1 MFKFFRSF
9 RQRLLRE
16 GKTKSYLKYAVG
28 EITLVVIGILIA
40 LQINLWKEQYNQ
52 RQQEIQILKQL
63 QDEFQANLMQLDQK
77 ISMRKAM
84 INAGLQLIN
93 YCDDHSL
100 IIPDSIDTYLA
111 RTMVSPTFDPVT
123 NDLIGSGNLY
133 LLNNTELRGRLSR
146 WTSDLVQ
153 VTEEEKAWVEIL
165 RGTYVPF
172 LRANYP
178 TRNLNA
184 KKWGGLDVVTTL
196 LLDKEKKELRGI
208 SKSKRV
214 PDLEVFFSTLG
225 LDDILS
231 TSVSAAMF
239 ANEQSLF
246 LRNNIE
252 EILKLIEEDLKES

>member
-111 RTMVSPTFDPVT
+111 RTTVSPTFDPVT

-133 LLNNTELRGRLSR
+133 LLSNTELRGRLSR

-153 VTEEEKAWVEIL
+153 VTEEEKA
-165 RGTYVPF
+165 
-172 LRANYP
+172 
-178 TRNLNA
+178 
-184 KKWGGLDVVTTL
+184 
-196 LLDKEKKELRGI
+196 
-208 SKSKRV
+208 
-214 PDLEVFFSTLG
+214 
-225 LDDILS
+225 
-231 TSVSAAMF
+231 
-239 ANEQSLF
+239 
-246 LRNNIE
+246 
-252 EILKLIEEDLKES
+252 